1 MDINVT
7 ELKQKLDNNED
18 FVFIDVREQYE
29 FDEANLGAQLIPLG
43 DVPMKLVDLEPY
55 KEKEIVVHCRSG
67 RRSAMAQELMR
78 QAGFRNVRNL
88 EGGILAWEEKFGKPI
103 HP

>member
-7 ELKQKLDNNED
+7 ELKQKLDQKEQ

-43 DVPMKLVDLEPY
+43 DIPGKLADLMPY
-55 KEKEIVVHCRSG
+55 KDEEIVVHCRSG

-78 QAGFRNVRNL
+78 QAGFSNVRNL
-88 EGGILAWEEKFGKPI
+88 EGGILAWIDAFGSAVK
-103 HP
+103 

>member
-7 ELKQKLDNNED
+7 ELKRKLDQQEK

-43 DVPMKLVDLEPY
+43 DIPGKLADL
-55 KEKEIVVHCRSG
+55 KEHKDEEIVVHCRSG

-78 QAGFRNVRNL
+78 QAGFSKVRNL
-88 EGGILAWEEKFGKPI
+88 EGGILAWIETFGSPVK
-103 HP
+103 

>member
-7 ELKQKLDNNED
+7 ELKQKLDNKEQ

-43 DVPMKLVDLEPY
+43 DIPGKLADLMEH
-55 KEKEIVVHCRSG
+55 KDEEIVVHCRSG

-78 QAGFRNVRNL
+78 QAGFANVRNL
-88 EGGILAWEEKFGKPI
+88 EGGILAWIDTFGSAPK
-103 HP
+103 